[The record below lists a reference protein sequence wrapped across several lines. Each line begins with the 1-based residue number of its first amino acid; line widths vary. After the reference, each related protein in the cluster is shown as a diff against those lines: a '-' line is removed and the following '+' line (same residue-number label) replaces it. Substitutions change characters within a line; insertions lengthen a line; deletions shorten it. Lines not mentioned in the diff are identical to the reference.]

1 MINNNKYDVNNM
13 NNKNTDNN
21 NIRNDLTCKSRI
33 ITRIQSVRLINNK
46 KAMFFTLISIL
57 IIGLLV
63 LTFSIRIDLKIKGH
77 LPVLERRITAVNT
90 FVHDIENTYLERML
104 RISTLSAFNAL
115 RANQK
120 ASKKYLTRD
129 EFVPVFAELA
139 LNGTL
144 EVDGKKESILAKRN
158 LNSMLNELAIIS
170 KDELHVKTRFEPVS
184 LNVFQ
189 NNETGPWNVGIN
201 FTINYFVDGDLA
213 TWNKSSNIITQFRI
227 IGLEDPIYS
236 YNSKQDLQSNNKNI
250 ITANGFKENWTI
262 ENFKLFVRNQTYRYD
277 SKAPSYLLRLIN
289 DISASPCCGIESMI
303 NLNNMKIEENKNA
316 TFVDYC
322 YWSGICIG
330 EDYGNY
336 IWTIEG
342 DKFSKPNITYYGEER
357 DTLPEH
363 EFYRFK
369 LDTYHIGRYNL
380 TDYTAN
386 FCKYDFDTKLWNG
399 TGCV

>member
-1 MINNNKYDVNNM
+1 MK
-13 NNKNTDNN
+13 K
-21 NIRNDLTCKSRI
+21 LFEA
-33 ITRIQSVRLINNK
+33 K
-46 KAMFFTLISIL
+46 KAMFFTLIAIL

-63 LTFSIRIDLKIKGH
+63 LTFSTKIDIKIKGH
-77 LPVLERRITAVNT
+77 LPVLERRIIAVNT

-120 ASKKYLTRD
+120 ASRDFLTRD
-129 EFVPVFAELA
+129 EFDLVFAELA
-139 LNGTL
+139 MNGTL
-144 EVDGKKESILAKRN
+144 DVDGNKVTILGAHN
-158 LNSMLNELAIIS
+158 LNFMLKELARIS
-170 KDELHVKTRFEPVS
+170 KDELHVKSVFEPRS

-189 NNETGPWNVGIN
+189 NNETGPWNIGIN

-213 TWNKSSNIITQFRI
+213 TWNRSSNIITRFSI

-236 YNSKQDLQSNNKNI
+236 YHSKKDAQGNNPKNI
-250 ITANGFKENWTI
+250 IIANGFKENWTI
-262 ENFKLFVRNQTYRYD
+262 ENFGSFVRAQSYRYD

-289 DISASPCCGIESMI
+289 DYNASGCCGIESMI
-303 NLNNMKIEENKNA
+303 NLNKMMAEDNKNA

-322 YWSGICIG
+322 YWSNICVG

-342 DKFSKPNITYYGEER
+342 DKFGKQNITYYGEER
-357 DTLPEH
+357 DARPEH

-380 TDYTAN
+380 TEYTAN
-386 FCKYDFDTKLWNG
+386 FCKYDFGTQVWNG